1 MKSIYLLLIY
11 LNIAYSF
18 FHYPLYLKKNNRK
31 TNLNLQNNNET
42 NYLNYTKLFTN
53 FLSNSYLNNLPV
65 IKNNILG
72 NNLSYT
78 NNNYLTELNN
88 KYKLKIQDN
97 IKSRVNIIKK
107 ISFDDLIL
115 FNNYIDAIYYYN
127 NSKKNI
133 IIEFKNNTRKI
144 YYYNDDY
151 NNIQKIIH
159 LTKNDIEM
167 INLND
172 YPYYII
178 NNPYAFLICEKK

>member
-65 IKNNILG
+65 KKNNILG
-72 NNLSYT
+72 KNLST
-78 NNNYLTELNN
+78 NNDYLTELNN
-88 KYKLKIQDN
+88 KYKLKIEDT

-133 IIEFKNNTRKI
+133 IIEFKNNTRKV
-144 YYYNDDY
+144 YYYNDNDFY
-151 NNIQKIIH
+151 SIQRIIQI
-159 LTKNDIEM
+159 TKNDIEM